1 MTAQIVEIAGHKM
14 AVLPV
19 EEYEHL
25 LEIAE
30 DKADSLAA
38 EAAERRRAEGEEY
51 LPAEIVDRILAG
63 ESALKVWRKYRG
75 LTQQE
80 LADRANTTN
89 ATISRMEDGRQ
100 LGNLEAW
107 RSIARALKVSVEDIF
122 PFD

>member
-1 MTAQIVEIAGHKM
+1 MTAQ
-14 AVLPV
+14 
-19 EEYEHL
+19 L

-51 LPAEIVDRILAG
+51 LPADMLDRILAG
-63 ESALKVWRKYRG
+63 ESALKLWRKYRG

-80 LADRANTTN
+80 LASRANTTN
-89 ATISRMEDGRQ
+89 ATISRMEDGKQ
-100 LGNLEAW
+100 LGNLEVW
-107 RSIARALKVSVEDIF
+107 RSAARALNVSVEDIF

>member
-1 MTAQIVEIAGHKM
+1 MTAQILEIAGRKM

-19 EEYEHL
+19 EEYEQL

-51 LPAEIVDRILAG
+51 LPADMLDRILAG
-63 ESALKVWRKYRG
+63 ESALKLWRKYRG

-80 LADRANTTN
+80 LASRANTTN
-89 ATISRMEDGRQ
+89 ATISRMEDGKQ
-100 LGNLEAW
+100 LGNLEVW
-107 RSIARALKVSVEDIF
+107 RSAARALNVSVEDIF

>member
-1 MTAQIVEIAGHKM
+1 M

-30 DKADSLAA
+30 DKADSVAA
-38 EAAERRRAEGEEY
+38 EVAERRREEGEEY
-51 LPAEIVDRILAG
+51 LPAEMVDRILAG
-63 ESALKVWRKYRG
+63 ESALKVWRKYRR

-80 LADRANTTN
+80 LAERANTTN
-89 ATISRMEDGRQ
+89 ATISRMEDGKQ
-100 LGNLEAW
+100 VGNLEIW
-107 RSIARALKVSVEDIF
+107 RSAARSLNVSVEDIF